1 METNKKDVMEKL
13 MRFQMLMHRLS
24 APRGMREGPRGRS
37 QERALTQIA
46 LRDGISQRELM
57 EKLGVQPSSISE
69 LVSKLESGG
78 MIERR
83 TSPEDRRQVNLFVSE
98 TGRLYLEHVNDREEH
113 LLPFDALSEEE
124 LEQLDIILQKL
135 IDSAEKACMNIG
147 LSLHSPRPFPPA
159 RPHDLP
165 HRGEGFGCPGR
176 PEPPCPRRMPG
187 DLIDRPRPH
196 RLPNMYRRPDGEPVP
211 PQRGIPL
218 SGEEPKEK
226 I

>member
-1 METNKKDVMEKL
+1 METNKREIMEKF

-24 APRGMREGPRGRS
+24 SPRGMREGPRGRS

-57 EKLGVQPSSISE
+57 EKLGVQPSSMSE
-69 LVSKLESGG
+69 LVSKLEDGG

-83 TSPEDRRQVNLFVSE
+83 TSPEDRRQVNLFMSE
-98 TGRLYLEHVNDREEH
+98 TGRRYLEHVNDREEY
-113 LLPFDALSEEE
+113 LLPFDALSDEE
-124 LEQLDIILQKL
+124 LDSLDRVLQKL
-135 IDSAEKACMNIG
+135 IDSAEKACANAG
-147 LSLHSPRPFPPA
+147 LSLHPPRPFPPA
-159 RPHDLP
+159 AHGTLP
-165 HRGEGFGCPGR
+165 RGGEFGIPGR

-196 RLPNMYRRPDGEPVP
+196 RLPNVFHRPDGEPVP
-211 PQRGIPL
+211 PMRGIPVR
-218 SGEEPKEK
+218 GDEPSEK